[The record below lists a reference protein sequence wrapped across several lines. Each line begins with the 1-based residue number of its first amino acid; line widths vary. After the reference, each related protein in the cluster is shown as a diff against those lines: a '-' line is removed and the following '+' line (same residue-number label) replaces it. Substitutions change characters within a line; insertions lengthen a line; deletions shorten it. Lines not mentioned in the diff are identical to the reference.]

1 MSPCWCTSGQKPN
14 HEVRWSASRPHTWLW
29 QDTDLGN
36 KWDSSLSEGLTI
48 TAALHHFSCEDWA
61 EGSPPNKIM
70 ILSTTQEW
78 QFWMSLR
85 DPARSLAWT
94 QSISSGETW
103 TYQTINILPQTWC
116 FHTAKSSWHPQ
127 QWTICLTAKSQTKSL
142 RHKQSQ
148 KCHRDLF
155 LTSGVL
161 QKHLQK
167 QVFIIS
173 NSPQITFLH

>member
-1 MSPCWCTSGQKPN
+1 MHIRTKTKPRGQMNCLQTS
-14 HEVRWSASRPHTWLW
+14 HLVVTRHRSREQMGLFPFR
-29 QDTDLGN
+29 
-36 KWDSSLSEGLTI
+36 GLTI

-103 TYQTINILPQTWC
+103 TYQTINILHQTWC